1 MSDISDSIAEIDR
14 RISDLYAAKRLL
26 EQMQEKEWE
35 EEYLSSLNDTY
46 HEDKKLYKGMT
57 FKEICQTDWWQE
69 IANEPSG
76 TLLG

>member
-1 MSDISDSIAEIDR
+1 MSDIAERIAEIDR
-14 RISDLYAAKRLL
+14 RISDLYEAKRLL

-35 EEYLSSLNDTY
+35 EKYYTSLNAT
-46 HEDKKLYKGMT
+46 HHKKRICDGMT
-57 FKEICQTDWWQE
+57 FEEICQTDWWQD